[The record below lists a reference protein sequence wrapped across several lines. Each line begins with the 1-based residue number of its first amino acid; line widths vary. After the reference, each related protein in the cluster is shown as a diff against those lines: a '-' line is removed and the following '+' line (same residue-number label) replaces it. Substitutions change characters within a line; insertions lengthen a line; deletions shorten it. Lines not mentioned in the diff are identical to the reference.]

1 MPVTKRPAKKK
12 ATKKKATKKKATK
25 KKATKQ
31 SSGVAIQPGVSTSR
45 FAGYS
50 ADALRFLVELAGNND
65 RDWFK
70 ANQERYERSVREP
83 TLDFVRAMR
92 PRLQKI
98 SEHLLAIDKKVG
110 GSMMR
115 PQRDTRFS
123 ADASPYKT
131 NVGVQ
136 FRHSA
141 GKDVHAPG
149 AYFHFDAED
158 VFVGVGMWHPEA
170 EALASVRRLIDAEQ
184 ERYRRIVTDPKFT
197 KYFHLGGESLK
208 RPPKG
213 YDSSHPLVDALKL
226 KDHIAMSS
234 LDASL
239 LTSPRLTEEVAARF
253 AAAAPYMKF
262 LTDALGLAF

>member
-1 MPVTKRPAKKK
+1 MAAKKKRAQKKSARKKPAKKQ
-12 ATKKKATKKKATK
+12 ATRNTPRTGAAWPS
-25 KKATKQ
+25 A
-31 SSGVAIQPGVSTSR
+31 SSASG

-50 ADALRFLVELAGNND
+50 PDALRFLVELAGNNE

-70 ANQERYERSVREP
+70 ANQDRYESSVRSP

-92 PRLQKI
+92 PRLEKI
-98 SEHLLAIDKKVG
+98 SQHLLAIDKKVG

-123 ADASPYKT
+123 ADSSPYKT
-131 NVGVQ
+131 NVGVH

-170 EALASVRRLIDAEQ
+170 EALAAVRRRIDAEQ
-184 ERYRRIVTDPKFT
+184 RRYRRIVSNPKFT
-197 KYFHLGGESLK
+197 AYFKLGGDRLK

-213 YDSSHPLVDALKL
+213 YDASHPLVDALKL

-239 LTSPRLTEEVAARF
+239 LTSPRLIDEVAARF
-253 AAAAPYMKF
+253 SAAAPYMKF